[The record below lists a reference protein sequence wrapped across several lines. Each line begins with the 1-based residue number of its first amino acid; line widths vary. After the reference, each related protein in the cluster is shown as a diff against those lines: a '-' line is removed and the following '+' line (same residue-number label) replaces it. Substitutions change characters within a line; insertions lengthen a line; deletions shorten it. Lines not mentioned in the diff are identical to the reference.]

1 MINQT
6 YEITSLEVGLPV
18 EFLNRSRTKLVG
30 LGELGLAL
38 SLVLSGLLGG
48 GGLGLGL
55 EFLLGLAALLG
66 SGLLCL
72 GLALCLLGSGLL
84 GTSLVLNHR
93 LGGLGS
99 SGGRGEL
106 GGGSLD
112 GKTILSTEAFAERR
126 DLDGLDIVGRATLA
140 EILQVIKVETRDT
153 LLVGLANF
161 T

>member
-1 MINQT
+1 MT
-6 YEITSLEVGLPV
+6 YETYKITRLEVGLPV
-18 EFLNRSRTKLVG
+18 EFLDGSRTKLVG

-72 GLALCLLGSGLL
+72 GLALGFLGSGLL

-93 LGGLGS
+93 LGGLVS
-99 SGGRGEL
+99 SGSRGEL

-112 GKTILSTEAFAERR
+112 GKTIVAEAFAKGG
-126 DLDGLDIVGRATLA
+126 DLNGLDIVGGTTLA